1 MFHQFP
7 EQNPTVPPQSYFPL
21 ELVGH
26 QLFLEAENK
35 DQYIYNHTEDREDG
49 LFKIMIIIM
58 MEQPLNIE
66 AHPFVSYE
74 AISSKL
80 L

>member
-1 MFHQFP
+1 
-7 EQNPTVPPQSYFPL
+7 
-21 ELVGH
+21 
-26 QLFLEAENK
+26 
-35 DQYIYNHTEDREDG
+35 
-49 LFKIMIIIM
+49 MIIIM

-80 L
+80 LWTVTQQANTSMLNFSAYFTGTLYKKWECPARRPGNFFHLPEAKW